1 MLTFALRFS
10 EKIQKRIETA
20 KIEQTYAKM
29 SHMHLRK
36 SREIDFSSTQMNITI
51 DWPQTEGLLF

>member
-1 MLTFALRFS
+1 
-10 EKIQKRIETA
+10 
-20 KIEQTYAKM
+20 M